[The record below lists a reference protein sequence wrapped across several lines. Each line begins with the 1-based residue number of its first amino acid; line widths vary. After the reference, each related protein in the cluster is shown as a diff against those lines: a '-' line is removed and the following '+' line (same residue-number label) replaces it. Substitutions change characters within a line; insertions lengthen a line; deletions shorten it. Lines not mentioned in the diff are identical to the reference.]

1 MGALIVLMGPTGAGK
16 SVQGELLAADF
27 GGTHLSSGKL
37 LREDPR
43 AAAMLS
49 DGRLA
54 PAEEVHRV
62 VGEAMAKVP
71 QDRPIVLD
79 GTPRREA
86 DVKWLDENLPRFNR
100 KLKCVVL
107 IELDI
112 ETSLERLGLRGRAD
126 DAPDA
131 VREKWRLFEE
141 VTGPV
146 VEHYRKLGLLLTVDG
161 RGGIE
166 KVHHKM
172 HAAVAKVALG

>member
-37 LREDPR
+37 LREDPQ
-43 AAAMLS
+43 AAAKLA

-62 VGEAMAKVP
+62 VGAAMAKVP
-71 QDRPIVLD
+71 QDRPVVLD

-86 DVKWLDENLPRFNR
+86 DVKWLEEILPKLHRE
-100 KLKCVVL
+100 LKCVVL
-107 IELDI
+107 IDLDI
-112 ETSLERLGLRGRAD
+112 ETSLQRLGLRGRVD
-126 DAPDA
+126 DAPEA

-146 VEHYRKLGLLLTVDG
+146 LRHYRKLGLLVTVDG
-161 RGGIE
+161 RGSIE

-172 HAAVAKVALG
+172 HAAVAKAALA

>member
-37 LREDPR
+37 LREDPQ
-43 AAAMLS
+43 AAAKLA

-62 VGEAMAKVP
+62 VGQAMAKVP

-79 GTPRREA
+79 GTPRRVE
-86 DVKWLDENLPRFNR
+86 DVEWLDKSLPKLHRN
-100 KLKCVVL
+100 LKCVVL

-112 ETSLERLGLRGRAD
+112 ETSLVRLGLRGRVD

-131 VREKWRLFEE
+131 VKEKWRLFED

-146 VEHYRKLGLLLTVDG
+146 VEHYRKLGLLVPVDG
-161 RGGIE
+161 RGSIE

-172 HAAVAKVALG
+172 HAAVTKAAMK